1 VVDLRHYFYG
11 ILHASLKS
19 MKWLEEI
26 RLRTQPRREEEVM
39 AVLLEITDSV
49 HENKGLKSAVAYFH
63 QAQPGGF
70 SLILGWDTV
79 SVPMQGSDTGMLILE
94 GLKPFGLL
102 DRTVM
107 VEAGTIKKVGN
118 KKKEVI

>member
-1 VVDLRHYFYG
+1 
-11 ILHASLKS
+11 

-39 AVLLEITDSV
+39 EILLEIADSV
-49 HENKGLKSAVAYFH
+49 HKNKGMKSATVYFH

-70 SLILGWDTV
+70 SLILDWDTA
-79 SVPMQGSDTGMLILE
+79 SVPTQGSDTGMLILE

-107 VEAGTIKKVGN
+107 VAGGKTRKR
-118 KKKEVI
+118 

>member
-1 VVDLRHYFYG
+1 ME
-11 ILHASLKS
+11 KS

-26 RLRTQPRREEEVM
+26 RLRTQPRREKEVM
-39 AVLLEITDSV
+39 EVLWEIADSV
-49 HENKGLKSAVAYFH
+49 HKCKGLKSVVVYFH

-70 SLILGWDTV
+70 SLILDWDTA

-107 VEAGTIKKVGN
+107 VEGGKIQKSRQ
-118 KKKEVI
+118 

>member
-1 VVDLRHYFYG
+1 MW
-11 ILHASLKS
+11 HALFKS

-26 RLRTQPRREEEVM
+26 RLRTQPRREKEVM
-39 AVLLEITDSV
+39 EVLLEIADSV
-49 HENKGLKSAVAYFH
+49 HDKKGLKSAAAYLH
-63 QAQPGGF
+63 PAQPGGF
-70 SLILGWDTV
+70 SLILDWDTA

-107 VEAGTIKKVGN
+107 VE
-118 KKKEVI
+118 EVKTPKSRR

>member
-1 VVDLRHYFYG
+1 MNISVACTMLY
-11 ILHASLKS
+11 SEC

-26 RLRTQPRREEEVM
+26 RLRTQPRREKEVM
-39 AVLLEITDSV
+39 EVLLEITDSI
-49 HENKGLKSAVAYFH
+49 HDKKGLKSAVTYFH

-70 SLILGWDTV
+70 SLILDWDTA
-79 SVPMQGSDTGMLILE
+79 SVPMQGSETAQLILE

-107 VEAGTIKKVGN
+107 VQRGKTAKSRR
-118 KKKEVI
+118 

>member
-1 VVDLRHYFYG
+1 
-11 ILHASLKS
+11 

-26 RLRTQPRREEEVM
+26 RLRTQPRREKEVM
-39 AVLLEITDSV
+39 TVLLEIADSV
-49 HENKGLKSAVAYFH
+49 RKNKGLKSAMVYFH

-70 SLILGWDTV
+70 SLILEWNTA
-79 SVPMQGSDTGMLILE
+79 SVPMRGSDTAILILE

-102 DRTVM
+102 DRTIM
-107 VEAGTIKKVGN
+107 VEGGKTEKVGN

>member
-1 VVDLRHYFYG
+1 
-11 ILHASLKS
+11 

-26 RLRTQPRREEEVM
+26 RLRTQPRREKEVM
-39 AVLLEITDSV
+39 EVLLEIADSV
-49 HENKGLKSAVAYFH
+49 HDEKGLKSAVAYLH

-70 SLILGWDTV
+70 SLILDWDTA
-79 SVPMQGSDTGMLILE
+79 SVPMQGSETGLLILE

-107 VEAGTIKKVGN
+107 VERGKTQKKATLEKRRN
-118 KKKEVI
+118 

>member
-1 VVDLRHYFYG
+1 
-11 ILHASLKS
+11 

-26 RLRTQPRREEEVM
+26 RLRTQPRKEKEVM
-39 AVLLEITDSV
+39 EALLEIADSIQDK
-49 HENKGLKSAVAYFH
+49 KGLKSAVAYLH

-70 SLILGWDTV
+70 SLILDWDTAN
-79 SVPMQGSDTGMLILE
+79 VPMRGSETATLILE

-107 VEAGTIKKVGN
+107 VERRKTQQGFLTPCWRTRRWKKD
-118 KKKEVI
+118 VI